1 MSLKNIS
8 IVLVK
13 PQIGENIGA
22 TARVMK
28 NFGLSNLILVDP
40 KEQWPNIKAI
50 YTSVK
55 AVDIIHKAKVFKTTK
70 EALSK
75 SDIVFATSARIR
87 NINKKIFS
95 LDEAIKTIGSSKKKF
110 RYYLDLKMRD

>member
-28 NFGLSNLILVDP
+28 NFGRRSN
-40 KEQWPNIKAI
+40 
-50 YTSVK
+50 
-55 AVDIIHKAKVFKTTK
+55 
-70 EALSK
+70 
-75 SDIVFATSARIR
+75 
-87 NINKKIFS
+87 IFG
-95 LDEAIKTIGSSKKKF
+95 DGF
-110 RYYLDLKMRD
+110 QHVCP